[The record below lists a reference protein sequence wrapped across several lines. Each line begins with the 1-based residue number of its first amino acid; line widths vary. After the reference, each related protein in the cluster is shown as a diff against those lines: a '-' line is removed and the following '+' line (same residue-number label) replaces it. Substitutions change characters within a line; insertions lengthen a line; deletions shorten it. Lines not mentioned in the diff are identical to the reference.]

1 MAGVPRLI
9 TAMLTGP
16 VATNAL
22 KVALVV
28 GTCLNAI
35 NQGSAIWHGAPVDW
49 PRIALN
55 YLVPYLVSSYSGAK
69 VRTASGD

>member
-1 MAGVPRLI
+1 MPGALRLI

-28 GTCLNAI
+28 GSCLNAI
-35 NQGSAIWHGAPVDW
+35 NQGSASWHGAPVDW
-49 PRIALN
+49 PRFALN
-55 YLVPYLVSSYSGAK
+55 YLVPFMVSSYSGAK
-69 VRTASGD
+69 VRASLGD

>member
-1 MAGVPRLI
+1 MASTSRLI
-9 TAMLTGP
+9 TAMLTRP
-16 VATNAL
+16 VATSAL

-35 NQGSAIWHGAPVDW
+35 NQGSAIRHGAPVDW

-55 YLVPYLVSSYSGAK
+55 YLVPFLVSSYSGAK
-69 VRTASGD
+69 ARGMSNG

>member
-1 MAGVPRLI
+1 MAGAPRLI

-35 NQGSAIWHGAPVDW
+35 NQGSAIWHGVPVDS
-49 PRIALN
+49 PRFALN

-69 VRTASGD
+69 MRTASGD